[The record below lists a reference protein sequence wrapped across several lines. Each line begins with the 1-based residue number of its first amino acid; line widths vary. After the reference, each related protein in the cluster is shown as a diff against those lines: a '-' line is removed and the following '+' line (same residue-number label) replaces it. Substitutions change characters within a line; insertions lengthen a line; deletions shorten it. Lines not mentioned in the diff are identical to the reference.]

1 MVSYLLR
8 MMTSW
13 AIVVNVWYLPPMT
26 IQVCCVTTR
35 TLARISISIS
45 HATFTC
51 PVLCEQEGEDAAR
64 FANRVK
70 SAIAH
75 QGGLLD
81 LPWWGSPT

>member
-13 AIVVNVWYLPPMT
+13 AIVVNVWYLPMT
-26 IQVCCVTTR
+26 R
-35 TLARISISIS
+35 
-45 HATFTC
+45 
-51 PVLCEQEGEDAAR
+51 QEGEDAAQ

-81 LPWWGSPT
+81 LAWDGGLKRGKVKDSFKEEQQKQYSSIIAGPKD

>member
-13 AIVVNVWYLPPMT
+13 AIVCNVWYLPAMT
-26 IQVCCVTTR
+26 QQVCIQHTHTHNLPAMHQVP
-35 TLARISISIS
+35 LIYFLFS
-45 HATFTC
+45 
-51 PVLCEQEGEDAAR
+51 QEGEDAVQ

-75 QGGLLD
+75 RGGLVD
-81 LPWWGSPT
+81 LSW